1 MKKFAPLLALLLT
14 ATLSP
19 AQEGGPQLVPRA
31 DAQKYAQ
38 ILADSS
44 KDLADL
50 PLVCELELTKPAAIR
65 AGEAGALVIPDKR
78 VTADKLAKAGKDAVP
93 LGHLWLRNVAPW
105 KNGSP
110 LPNADQ
116 RTVRVRSGEST
127 ADAQL
132 FVLAVRRN
140 AADKLE
146 LLVLG
151 KTKEP
156 VVTLPLE
163 KSTASGD
170 APLQIQG
177 RKTGEDSGVL
187 TLIFFGQHQA
197 ELTLGKPAE

>member
-1 MKKFAPLLALLLT
+1 MKNFAPLLALLLT
-14 ATLSP
+14 ASLTS
-19 AQEGGPQLVPRA
+19 AQENVPLA

-38 ILADSS
+38 ILADSA
-44 KDLADL
+44 KALTDL
-50 PLVCELELTKPAAIR
+50 PLVCELALDKPAAIR
-65 AGEAGALVIPDKR
+65 AGEAGVLVIPDKR
-78 VTADKLAKAGKDAVP
+78 AAADKFAKAGKDAVP
-93 LGHLWLRNVAPW
+93 LGHLWLRNVAPV
-105 KNGSP
+105 KDGNP

-116 RTVRVRSGEST
+116 RSVKVRSGDST
-127 ADAQL
+127 AEAQL

-156 VVTLPLE
+156 VLTLPLE
-163 KSTASGD
+163 KSTVTSD
-170 APLQIQG
+170 APIQIQG
-177 RKTGEDSGVL
+177 RKTGEASGVL

>member
-93 LGHLWLRNVAPW
+93 LGPLWLRNVAPW

>member
-1 MKKFAPLLALLLT
+1 MKNFALLLGLLLT
-14 ATLSP
+14 ASLSP
-19 AQEGGPQLVPRA
+19 AQEAGPQAVPLA

-38 ILADSS
+38 ILAESA
-44 KDLADL
+44 KDLTGL
-50 PLVCELELTKPAAIR
+50 PLVCELDLDKPAAIR
-65 AGEAGALVIPDKR
+65 AGEAGVLVIPDKR
-78 VTADKLAKAGKDAVP
+78 AMADQFAKAGKDAVP
-93 LGHLWLRNVAPW
+93 LGHLWLRNVAPL
-105 KNGSP
+105 KDGTP
-110 LPNADQ
+110 LPNVDQ
-116 RTVRVRSGEST
+116 RTVKVRSGEST

-146 LLVLG
+146 LVLLA

-156 VVTLPLE
+156 VLTLPLE

-170 APLQIQG
+170 APIQIQG
-177 RKTGEDSGVL
+177 RKTGETSGVL